1 MSGVLHPVGPEPAR
15 TYWFRR
21 AVVLAAMVLVLTAV
35 VALTGAARRG
45 RQQTVPQTAAVP
57 APTATLTPS
66 ASSAPAPAAT
76 PLVPA
81 EPTTAVSPAAS
92 ATASTA
98 PSPTADQTPAAVKA
112 CEGSAL
118 RTTLR
123 GDQALKPKDPNTFTL
138 SLINGGPDR
147 CIIQVTPDNFELRI
161 YSGIDRIWTTRHCST
176 VLKPIKETVRS
187 EAAVEW
193 QVKWN
198 GLRSANACKNGPG
211 VAGAGTYIAAAQ
223 LDGAQPVQLRMVIA
237 G

>member
-21 AVVLAAMVLVLTAV
+21 AVVLAAMVLALTAV
-35 VALTGAARRG
+35 IALTGAARGG
-45 RQQTVPQTAAVP
+45 RQQAVPETDAP

-66 ASSAPAPAAT
+66 ASPSPTPTATLLAPAESTT
-76 PLVPA
+76 P
-81 EPTTAVSPAAS
+81 VSPAAS
-92 ATASTA
+92 ATASAA
-98 PSPTADQTPAAVKA
+98 PSPTADPTPAAMKA

-147 CIIQVTPDNFELRI
+147 CIIQVKPDNFELRI
-161 YSGIDRIWTTRHCST
+161 YSGIDRIWTTRHCPT
-176 VLKPIKETVRS
+176 LLKPIKETVRS

-193 QVKWN
+193 QVRWN
-198 GLRSANACKNGPG
+198 GRRSANACKNGPG
-211 VAGAGTYIAAAQ
+211 VPGAGTYIATAQ
-223 LDGAQPVQLRMVIA
+223 LDGAQPVQFRMVIA